1 MEKKKVIWICKYHKI
16 ELTRDIYGSLNCPQC
31 CPEDFDPK
39 AKEIFQKL
47 IKGIQKQKGGK
58 E

>member
-47 IKGIQKQKGGK
+47 IKGIQK
-58 E
+58 